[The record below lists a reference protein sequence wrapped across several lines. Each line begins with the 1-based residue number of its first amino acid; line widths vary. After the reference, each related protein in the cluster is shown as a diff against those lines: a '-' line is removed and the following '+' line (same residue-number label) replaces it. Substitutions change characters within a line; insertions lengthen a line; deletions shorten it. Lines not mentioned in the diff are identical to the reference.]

1 MIKDAVYSAE
11 RVYYKLN
18 DLYGYPIHKSVERV
32 QGAGESGKKEVADN
46 KRKQYRMTAY
56 SFAVKIYF
64 LLFIKD
70 FLEKNLNET
79 SLVLRV

>member
-1 MIKDAVYSAE
+1 MKIP
-11 RVYYKLN
+11 KL
-18 DLYGYPIHKSVERV
+18 KF
-32 QGAGESGKKEVADN
+32 KKEVADN